1 MWALSGP
8 DDDIVTSLAEAGF
21 RWLDLRPFDLTAETA
36 PAKLRALGLGVSCLA
51 ASFGMPDGATL
62 DSPEAEA
69 VAAALAHTKQALAH
83 GARLGATAAYV
94 VPGLDGSQETLA
106 RYARSL
112 AAAADLAA
120 ALGLKLC
127 VEHFPGR
134 ALPTAAATLDFLAA
148 IGHPNLYLLFDLGHL
163 QISGEDPAATIA
175 AAGPR
180 LGYVHLDDNDGR
192 NDQHLALLDG
202 VLTEAVLHRTFEALT
217 ATGYD
222 GPVSLELSPQLPDPL
237 AALQRS
243 REVVGRVASL

>member
-1 MWALSGP
+1 MNLSCCMWALSGP

-51 ASFGMPDGATL
+51 ASFGLPDGAAL
-62 DSPEAEA
+62 DSPDAS
-69 VAAALAHTKQALAH
+69 AAARALAH

-134 ALPTAAATLDFLAA
+134 ALPTAAATLDFLAT
-148 IGHPNLYLLFDLGHL
+148 IGHPNLYLLFDLGHS

-202 VLTEAVLHRTFEALT
+202 VLTEAVLRRTFEALT
-217 ATGYD
+217 ASGYS

-243 REVVGRVASL
+243 REIVGRVAQTI